1 MHHIFWSL
9 LILFLIAT
17 LFRLDWVYYLVY
29 VVGGVWIFSHWWIRR
44 SFRNL
49 TVHRKMLHNAFVGER
64 LPVHL
69 EITNR
74 SWLPFPWLM
83 VEERVPLDLKDTLEY
98 RNVLAVGSRAVVDH
112 SYTLYCK
119 RRGYYPVGP
128 LSLATGDL
136 FGFADAQWVEDQPAY
151 VTVYPQ
157 VVPLHQLGLPSR
169 SPFGVLPARQRLF
182 EDPNRMTG
190 VREYMSGDSQRR
202 IHWKASAHEDTL
214 LVKKFQPAIALN
226 VAVVLDLNSHNY
238 PVSSAVG
245 SSEWAIIV
253 AASVA
258 NYVVD
263 QRQPVGMVTN
273 GLDAPTEEMTMPIP
287 VRQGQ
292 GHLSAILTALARV
305 QMHEVDQSLA
315 EWLPRQIAEL
325 EWGTTLIVVT
335 PHLTHDDLWVLHN
348 AYRRGSKVIAMVC
361 ATQHDIESVR
371 AQGEK
376 LNVHVHQTIW
386 ERDLHNLS
394 RNAQTRFKESL
405 IAG

>member
-1 MHHIFWSL
+1 MHNLFWSL

-44 SFRNL
+44 SFRKL
-49 TVHRKMLHNAFVGER
+49 TVRRKMLHNAFVGER
-64 LPVHL
+64 LTVHL

-83 VEERVPLDLKDTLEY
+83 VEERIPLDLKDALEY

-112 SYTLYCK
+112 AYTLYCK
-119 RRGYYPVGP
+119 RRGYYSVGP

-136 FGFADAQWVEDQPAY
+136 FGFADAQWVEDKPAH

-157 VVPLHQLGLPSR
+157 VVALHELGLPSR
-169 SPFGVLPARQRLF
+169 SPFGVLPSRQRLF

-190 VREYMSGDSQRR
+190 VREYMSGDSLRR

-226 VAVVLDLNSHNY
+226 VAIVLDLNGRAY
-238 PVSSAVG
+238 PISSAIG
-245 SSEWAIIV
+245 SSEWGIII
-253 AASVA
+253 AASLASYVA
-258 NYVVD
+258 N
-263 QRQPVGMVTN
+263 QRQPVGLITN
-273 GLDAPTEEMTMPIP
+273 GLDAPTDEITMPIP
-287 VRQGQ
+287 SRQGQ
-292 GHLSAILTALARV
+292 GHLMTILTALARV
-305 QMHEVDQSLA
+305 QMHDLDQTLA
-315 EWLPRQIAEL
+315 EWLPRQIADL
-325 EWGTTLIVVT
+325 EWGTTLIVVS
-335 PHLTHDDLWVLHN
+335 PKLEANDLWVLHN

-361 ATQHDIESVR
+361 ATQANIESIR

-376 LNVHVHQTIW
+376 LNVLVHQTIW

-394 RNAQTRFKESL
+394 PRAQTQFKESL
-405 IAG
+405 VG

>member
-1 MHHIFWSL
+1 MHALFWSL

-49 TVHRKMLHNAFVGER
+49 HIRRKMVHSAFVGEK

-83 VEERVPLDLKDTLEY
+83 VEERVPLDLKDALEY

-112 SYTLYCK
+112 AYTLYCR

-136 FGFADAQWVEDQPAY
+136 FGFADAHWEEAEPAY

-157 VVPLHQLGLPSR
+157 IVPLYALGLPSR

-190 VREYMSGDSQRR
+190 VREYTWGDSQRR

-226 VAVVLDLNSHNY
+226 VAIVLDLNSRNY
-238 PVSSAVG
+238 PISSAIG
-245 SSEWAIIV
+245 SSEWGIIV
-253 AASVA
+253 AASLASFVT
-258 NYVVD
+258 D
-263 QRQPVGMVTN
+263 QRQPVGLITN
-273 GLDAPTEEMTMPIP
+273 GLDAPTNETTIPIP
-287 VRQGQ
+287 TRQGQ
-292 GHLSAILTALARV
+292 GHLTSILTALARV
-305 QMHEVDQSLA
+305 EMHDVDQTLA
-315 EWLPRQIAEL
+315 EWLPRKIADL

-335 PHLTHDDLWVLHN
+335 PHLSVDDVWMLHN
-348 AYRRGSKVIAMVC
+348 AYRRGSKVIAMLC
-361 ATQHDIESVR
+361 ATQADIESVR
-371 AQGEK
+371 AQAKK
-376 LNVHVHQTIW
+376 LNVVVHQTIW
-386 ERDLHNLS
+386 ERDLRNLS
-394 RNAQTRFKESL
+394 TAAQRSFKESAL
-405 IAG
+405 GR

>member
-1 MHHIFWSL
+1 MHNLFWSL

-44 SFRNL
+44 SFRKL
-49 TVHRKMLHNAFVGER
+49 TVHRKMLHNAFVGEQ
-64 LPVHL
+64 LPIHL
-69 EITNR
+69 QITNR

-98 RNVLAVGSRAVVDH
+98 RNVLAVGSRAVLDH

-119 RRGYYPVGP
+119 RRGYFPVGP
-128 LSLATGDL
+128 LNLATGDL
-136 FGFADAQWVEDQPAY
+136 FGFASAQWMEDEPAH

-157 VVPLHQLGLPSR
+157 VVALHELGLPSR

-214 LVKKFQPAIALN
+214 LVKKFQPAISLN
-226 VAVVLDLNSHNY
+226 VAIALDLNSRAY
-238 PVSSAVG
+238 PISSAIG

-253 AASVA
+253 TASLASYVA
-258 NYVVD
+258 D
-263 QRQPVGMVTN
+263 QRQPVGLISN
-273 GLDAPTEEMTMPIP
+273 GLDAPTSEITMPIP
-287 VRQGQ
+287 PRQGQ
-292 GHLSAILTALARV
+292 GHLITILSALARV
-305 QMHEVDQSLA
+305 EMHDLDQTLA
-315 EWLPRQIAEL
+315 EWLPRQIADL

-335 PHLTHDDLWVLHN
+335 PKLDADTLWVLHN

-361 ATQHDIESVR
+361 ATQADIESVR
-371 AQGEK
+371 AQAEK
-376 LNVHVHQTIW
+376 LNVLVHQTIW
-386 ERDLHNLS
+386 ERDLHNLPS
-394 RNAQTRFKESL
+394 RAQARFKESMV
-405 IAG
+405 G